1 MGTGYKNRLA
11 GEASPYLQQHARN
24 PVAWYPWGEEAFTRA
39 LNEDKP
45 VFLSI
50 GYSTCH
56 WCHVMAHESFEDPA
70 VAALLNDAFVPVK
83 VDREERPDID
93 MQYMKVCQMI
103 TGSGGW
109 PLTIIMT
116 PQKHPFFAATYISK
130 ETSFGRTGLVDL
142 IPRIK
147 QLWHTHR
154 DELQASAQ
162 QITDTIR
169 QKKVISGE
177 ELAVADLYQGYQEL
191 KTAYD
196 PQWGG
201 FGIAPKF
208 PAPHNLLFLLRYWR
222 RTQEQNAL
230 DMVKNTLDCLIRGGI
245 NDHIG
250 HGFHR
255 YSTDRQWLVPHF
267 EKMLYD
273 QALLIMAFT
282 EAYQATRNEN
292 YAHTARQTIAYILR
306 DMTHPGGGFY
316 TAEDADSE
324 GEEGKFY
331 FWTVAEIKDILSRD
345 EASLFIDVFN
355 IRESGNFHF
364 SFGEETRG
372 LNIPHLPR
380 TIEEAAAANN
390 LPVGFVRNTLEKAC
404 QKLFIQ
410 REKRIH
416 PLKDDKI
423 LTDWNGL
430 MIGALA
436 QAARV
441 LDTPAY
447 LGSARQ
453 AADFIL
459 KQMAGTNGSLL
470 HSYRAGQASVNS
482 NLDDYAFM
490 VFGLIE
496 LYETTFETAYLKQA
510 LKLNEYMLAHFWD
523 EQEEGFY
530 FTPDSSQDVITRI
543 KEFYDGAMPSGNS
556 MATFNLTRL
565 SMITGDITIMKKA
578 AAMWRAF
585 TGAARQSL
593 SAHTYLLSAIDLA
606 AGPSYEIMVVGQNPN
621 PAQSALLRTL
631 HSAYLPHQVTL
642 FFSGNDTTREINQ
655 LAPFTR
661 GMVGIEGKE
670 TAYICT
676 NQACQAPVTDPKAM
690 LETLTGRRP

>member
-1 MGTGYKNRLA
+1 MEKEDKNRLA
-11 GEASPYLQQHARN
+11 VEASPYLQQHARN
-24 PVAWYPWGEEAFTRA
+24 PVAWYPWGEEAFIRA
-39 LNEDKP
+39 QIEDKP

-56 WCHVMAHESFEDPA
+56 WCHVMAHESFEDPT

-109 PLTIIMT
+109 PLTIMMT
-116 PQKHPFFAATYISK
+116 PQKRPFFAATYIPK
-130 ETSFGRTGLVDL
+130 ETSFGRTGLVNL

-147 QLWHTHR
+147 QLWHTRR
-154 DELQASAQ
+154 DELLASAQ
-162 QITDTIR
+162 QITETLR
-169 QKKVISGE
+169 QNTVIFGE
-177 ELAVADLYQGYQEL
+177 EFTVADLHQGYQEL

-201 FGIAPKF
+201 FGIVPKF
-208 PAPHNLLFLLRYWR
+208 PSPHNLLFLLRYWW
-222 RTQEQNAL
+222 RTQDQDAL
-230 DMVKNTLDCLIRGGI
+230 DMVKNTLNYLTRGGI
-245 NDHIG
+245 HDHIG

-255 YSTDRQWLVPHF
+255 YATDRQWLVPHF

-273 QALLIMAFT
+273 QALLVMAFT
-282 EAYQATRNEN
+282 EAYQATRDEK
-292 YAHTARQTIAYILR
+292 YAHTARQTITYILR

-331 FWTVAEIKDILSRD
+331 LWTVAEIKDILSK
-345 EASLFIDVFN
+345 EQASLFIELFD
-355 IRESGNFHF
+355 IRETGNFHLDHR
-364 SFGEETRG
+364 EETRG
-372 LNIPHLPR
+372 LNILHLPR
-380 TIEEAAAANN
+380 TIEEAAAAIN
-390 LPVGFVRNTLEKAC
+390 LPADLVRNTLEEVR
-404 QKLFIQ
+404 QKLFIR

-416 PLKDDKI
+416 PFKDDKI

-436 QAARV
+436 QAGRI

-447 LGSARQ
+447 LAPARQ
-453 AADFIL
+453 AADMIM
-459 KQMAGTNGSLL
+459 KRMVGTNGSLL
-470 HSYRAGQASVNS
+470 HSFRNGQASVNG

-496 LYETTFETAYLKQA
+496 LYEATYEANYLKQA
-510 LKLNEYMLAHFWD
+510 LKINEFMLAHFWD
-523 EQEEGFY
+523 EREGGFY
-530 FTPDSSQDVITRI
+530 FTADTSRDVITRI
-543 KEFYDGAMPSGNS
+543 KEFYDGAVPSGNS
-556 MATFNLTRL
+556 MSAFNLTRL
-565 SMITGDITIMKKA
+565 AMITGDIVIMEKA
-578 AAMWRAF
+578 ADMWRAF

-593 SAHTYLLSAIDLA
+593 SAHTYLLAALDLA
-606 AGPSYEIMVVGQNPN
+606 TGLSYEIMVVGQNLDY
-621 PAQSALLRTL
+621 AQSVLLRTL

-642 FFSGNDTTREINQ
+642 FFSGNDATREINQ

-661 GMVGIEGKE
+661 GMLAIEGKE

-676 NQACQAPVTDPKAM
+676 NQTCQAPLTDPAAM
-690 LETLTGRRP
+690 LEILTSRRP